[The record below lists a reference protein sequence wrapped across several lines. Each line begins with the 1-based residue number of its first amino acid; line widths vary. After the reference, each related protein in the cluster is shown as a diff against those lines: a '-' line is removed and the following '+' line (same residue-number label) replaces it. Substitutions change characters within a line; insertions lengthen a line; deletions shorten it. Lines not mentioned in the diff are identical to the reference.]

1 MLIQFRAENFLSIKG
16 SVVLSLLASKD
27 KEHPKHLI
35 VNGSKRYLKSAGIYG
50 ANASGK
56 SNVLHAFWFMVN
68 YVLTSHNQQLHKA
81 IERSPFKFDRE
92 TPVRPSSFEVIFTAN
107 GIRYAYG
114 FSVTDKVVI
123 EEYLYYYPNGRQA
136 IIFERQNTNDFRF
149 TVDVD
154 EQSMLKN
161 RTSPNKLYLSVASNW
176 SYSKV
181 IPVLEWFASCRIITK
196 HSAADAYE
204 LEAEQLK
211 DDGYRHMI
219 ASMLRGADF
228 GICCFAFVFCLFPSS
243 AFATGGNGNIDG
255 GGGSMGH
262 GTSSNFWNSGNDGV
276 RITVVDA
283 SSGTAVSSP
292 LDFSNR
298 TQKTSLLH
306 FGKVNKLQYLGGAGL
321 SLQSGV
327 AYSCIRP
334 AQSMPTIVSSK
345 GQSNIEAIKRYF
357 CSEYACMMVAQA
369 AGVDYERMIAG
380 EYKLLIEPIA
390 YFTHNG
396 QYYCMTATEAG
407 LYDQMSGGNLRKT
420 MTSLTHK
427 NLPLSMFLEF
437 SDLGISAW
445 TGSTTGKQNNSD
457 IISTLGVG
465 IVWFDEAPP
474 EGEIQAPDVEY
485 RVDTDVITAVTLRT
499 DQDLTPDN
507 PASVTF
513 HILGTTYRVNDIV
526 IPAGDSQVVWVKW
539 HTPST
544 PQTVTITVSVSGA
557 YTAQDTFVAKIVDL
571 NEHIPPDPVATDTN
585 PGYSVPPLPN
595 ETQKLTANWG
605 VWSCYWVPVWVWCDH
620 GEDGG
625 HWVDEGYW
633 EYEYT
638 GYSASISGEMSL
650 MPDDIVPTASGKTM
664 KSGYG
669 VKTEVRATL
678 STDAPTSHI
687 TYPQTAFS
695 VFPEFQYQT
704 YLRLLQRSGG
714 QSAKFI
720 FKPNEFSTY
729 DRTVHFTPLWFPDAT
744 DYTIYTQVWDTWT
757 PDGMLSINLND
768 YVSIQGSLYDDWYT
782 NRE

>member
-1 MLIQFRAENFLSIKG
+1 MYLKR
-16 SVVLSLLASKD
+16 LLAF
-27 KEHPKHLI
+27 L
-35 VNGSKRYLKSAGIYG
+35 
-50 ANASGK
+50 
-56 SNVLHAFWFMVN
+56 
-68 YVLTSHNQQLHKA
+68 
-81 IERSPFKFDRE
+81 
-92 TPVRPSSFEVIFTAN
+92 
-107 GIRYAYG
+107 
-114 FSVTDKVVI
+114 
-123 EEYLYYYPNGRQA
+123 
-136 IIFERQNTNDFRF
+136 
-149 TVDVD
+149 
-154 EQSMLKN
+154 
-161 RTSPNKLYLSVASNW
+161 
-176 SYSKV
+176 
-181 IPVLEWFASCRIITK
+181 
-196 HSAADAYE
+196 
-204 LEAEQLK
+204 
-211 DDGYRHMI
+211 
-219 ASMLRGADF
+219 
-228 GICCFAFVFCLFPSS
+228 CCFTLVFCLFPSS

-334 AQSMPTIVSSK
+334 TQSMPTIVSSK

-474 EGEIQAPDVEY
+474 EGEIEAPDVEY

-539 HTPST
+539 HTP
-544 PQTVTITVSVSGA
+544 
-557 YTAQDTFVAKIVDL
+557 
-571 NEHIPPDPVATDTN
+571 PP
-585 PGYSVPPLPN
+585 
-595 ETQKLTANWG
+595 
-605 VWSCYWVPVWVWCDH
+605 H
-620 GEDGG
+620 
-625 HWVDEGYW
+625 
-633 EYEYT
+633 
-638 GYSASISGEMSL
+638 
-650 MPDDIVPTASGKTM
+650 
-664 KSGYG
+664 
-669 VKTEVRATL
+669 
-678 STDAPTSHI
+678 
-687 TYPQTAFS
+687 
-695 VFPEFQYQT
+695 
-704 YLRLLQRSGG
+704 
-714 QSAKFI
+714 
-720 FKPNEFSTY
+720 KP
-729 DRTVHFTPLWFPDAT
+729 
-744 DYTIYTQVWDTWT
+744 
-757 PDGMLSINLND
+757 
-768 YVSIQGSLYDDWYT
+768 
-782 NRE
+782 

>member
-1 MLIQFRAENFLSIKG
+1 MKRI
-16 SVVLSLLASKD
+16 LSLLLA
-27 KEHPKHLI
+27 LVI
-35 VNGSKRYLKSAGIYG
+35 
-50 ANASGK
+50 
-56 SNVLHAFWFMVN
+56 
-68 YVLTSHNQQLHKA
+68 A
-81 IERSPFKFDRE
+81 I
-92 TPVRPSSFEVIFTAN
+92 
-107 GIRYAYG
+107 
-114 FSVTDKVVI
+114 
-123 EEYLYYYPNGRQA
+123 
-136 IIFERQNTNDFRF
+136 
-149 TVDVD
+149 
-154 EQSMLKN
+154 
-161 RTSPNKLYLSVASNW
+161 
-176 SYSKV
+176 
-181 IPVLEWFASCRIITK
+181 
-196 HSAADAYE
+196 SAAVPAY
-204 LEAEQLK
+204 
-211 DDGYRHMI
+211 
-219 ASMLRGADF
+219 
-228 GICCFAFVFCLFPSS
+228 
-243 AFATGGNGNIDG
+243 ATGDGNFDG
-255 GGGSMGH
+255 GGGSMGD
-262 GTSSNFWNSGNDGV
+262 GTKTNYWNPGMDGV
-276 RITVVDA
+276 RVSIVDVGSHSVV
-283 SSGTAVSSP
+283 
-292 LDFSNR
+292 R
-298 TQKTSLLH
+298 TPIDLTNKVPIANIAH
-306 FGKVNKLQYLGGAGL
+306 FGKVSKLSYNAGRGL
-321 SLQSGV
+321 SVSVSGYSYRNPSQSLPKII
-327 AYSCIRP
+327 ST
-334 AQSMPTIVSSK
+334 SSSK
-345 GQSNIEAIKRYF
+345 ASIAAIRSYF
-357 CSEYACMMVAQA
+357 TDEQVIRA
-369 AGVDYERMIAG
+369 IAG
-380 EYKLLIEPIA
+380 YVGIDFDLLISGDYRIVVEPLA
-390 YFTHNG
+390 YLCYNG
-396 QYYCMTATEAG
+396 QQFAMTATEAA
-407 LYDQMSGGNLRKT
+407 LYDQVVNGDLRKKLGT
-420 MTSLTHK
+420 LTHK

-474 EGEIQAPDVEY
+474 EGEIEAPDVEY

-585 PGYSVPPLPN
+585 PGYSVPPLPS

-678 STDAPTSHI
+678 STAAPTSHI
-687 TYPQTAFS
+687 TSPQTAIS
-695 VFPEFQYQT
+695 VFHEFQYQT
-704 YLRLLQRSGG
+704 YLRLLPRYGG
-714 QSAKFI
+714 NRANFI

-782 NRE
+782 NRD

>member
-1 MLIQFRAENFLSIKG
+1 MYLKR
-16 SVVLSLLASKD
+16 LLALLCS
-27 KEHPKHLI
+27 LA
-35 VNGSKRYLKSAGIYG
+35 L
-50 ANASGK
+50 
-56 SNVLHAFWFMVN
+56 
-68 YVLTSHNQQLHKA
+68 
-81 IERSPFKFDRE
+81 
-92 TPVRPSSFEVIFTAN
+92 
-107 GIRYAYG
+107 
-114 FSVTDKVVI
+114 
-123 EEYLYYYPNGRQA
+123 
-136 IIFERQNTNDFRF
+136 
-149 TVDVD
+149 
-154 EQSMLKN
+154 
-161 RTSPNKLYLSVASNW
+161 
-176 SYSKV
+176 
-181 IPVLEWFASCRIITK
+181 
-196 HSAADAYE
+196 
-204 LEAEQLK
+204 
-211 DDGYRHMI
+211 
-219 ASMLRGADF
+219 
-228 GICCFAFVFCLFPSS
+228 VFCLVPST
-243 AFATGGNGNIDG
+243 AFASGGNGNIDG
-255 GGGSMGH
+255 GGGGMGQ
-262 GTSSNFWNSGNDGV
+262 GTSSNFWNPGNDGV

-283 SSGTAVSSP
+283 ESGAAVSSP

-298 TQKTSLLH
+298 TQKSSILH
-306 FGKVNKLQYLGGAGL
+306 FGKVNKLQYLSGSGL

-327 AYSCIRP
+327 AYSCIKP

-345 GQSNIEAIKRYF
+345 GQSNIDAIKRYF

-407 LYDQMSGGNLRKT
+407 LYDQMSGGNLRRT

-445 TGSTTGKQNNSD
+445 TGNTTGTQNNSD
-457 IISTLGVG
+457 IINTLGVG

-474 EGEIQAPDVEY
+474 EGEIEAPDVEY
-485 RVDTDVITAVTLRT
+485 RVDTDVITSVTLRT
-499 DQDLTPDN
+499 DTDLTPDN

-539 HTPST
+539 HTPTT

-557 YTAQDTFVAKIVDL
+557 YTAQDTFVAEIVDL

-585 PGYSVPPLPN
+585 PSYTVPSLPN

-638 GYSASISGEMSL
+638 GYSASISGVMSL
-650 MPDDIVPTASGKTM
+650 MPDDIVPTASGKSM

-669 VKTEVRATL
+669 VKQDVTATL

-687 TYPQTAFS
+687 THPQTAFS
-695 VFPEFQYQT
+695 VFPEFQYET
-704 YLRLLQRSGG
+704 YLRLLQRVSSGR
-714 QSAKFI
+714 SAKFT
-720 FKPNEFSTY
+720 FQPNEFSTY
-729 DRTVHFTPLWFPDAT
+729 SREVHFTPIWFPDAT
-744 DYTIYTQVWDTWT
+744 NYTVFTQVWDTWT

-768 YVSIQGSLYDDWYT
+768 YVSIDGSLYDDWYT

>member
-1 MLIQFRAENFLSIKG
+1 
-16 SVVLSLLASKD
+16 
-27 KEHPKHLI
+27 
-35 VNGSKRYLKSAGIYG
+35 
-50 ANASGK
+50 
-56 SNVLHAFWFMVN
+56 
-68 YVLTSHNQQLHKA
+68 
-81 IERSPFKFDRE
+81 
-92 TPVRPSSFEVIFTAN
+92 
-107 GIRYAYG
+107 
-114 FSVTDKVVI
+114 
-123 EEYLYYYPNGRQA
+123 
-136 IIFERQNTNDFRF
+136 
-149 TVDVD
+149 
-154 EQSMLKN
+154 
-161 RTSPNKLYLSVASNW
+161 
-176 SYSKV
+176 
-181 IPVLEWFASCRIITK
+181 
-196 HSAADAYE
+196 
-204 LEAEQLK
+204 
-211 DDGYRHMI
+211 
-219 ASMLRGADF
+219 
-228 GICCFAFVFCLFPSS
+228 
-243 AFATGGNGNIDG
+243 
-255 GGGSMGH
+255 
-262 GTSSNFWNSGNDGV
+262 
-276 RITVVDA
+276 
-283 SSGTAVSSP
+283 
-292 LDFSNR
+292 
-298 TQKTSLLH
+298 
-306 FGKVNKLQYLGGAGL
+306 
-321 SLQSGV
+321 
-327 AYSCIRP
+327 
-334 AQSMPTIVSSK
+334 
-345 GQSNIEAIKRYF
+345 
-357 CSEYACMMVAQA
+357 MMVAQA

-445 TGSTTGKQNNSD
+445 TGNTTGKQNNSD

-474 EGEIQAPDVEY
+474 EGEIEAPDVEY

-585 PGYSVPPLPN
+585 PGYSVPPLPS

>member
-1 MLIQFRAENFLSIKG
+1 MYLKR
-16 SVVLSLLASKD
+16 LLAF
-27 KEHPKHLI
+27 L
-35 VNGSKRYLKSAGIYG
+35 
-50 ANASGK
+50 
-56 SNVLHAFWFMVN
+56 
-68 YVLTSHNQQLHKA
+68 
-81 IERSPFKFDRE
+81 
-92 TPVRPSSFEVIFTAN
+92 
-107 GIRYAYG
+107 
-114 FSVTDKVVI
+114 
-123 EEYLYYYPNGRQA
+123 
-136 IIFERQNTNDFRF
+136 
-149 TVDVD
+149 
-154 EQSMLKN
+154 
-161 RTSPNKLYLSVASNW
+161 
-176 SYSKV
+176 
-181 IPVLEWFASCRIITK
+181 
-196 HSAADAYE
+196 
-204 LEAEQLK
+204 
-211 DDGYRHMI
+211 
-219 ASMLRGADF
+219 
-228 GICCFAFVFCLFPSS
+228 CCFTLVFCLFPSS
-243 AFATGGNGNIDG
+243 AFASGGNGNIDG
-255 GGGSMGH
+255 GGGSMGQ

-306 FGKVNKLQYLGGAGL
+306 FGKVNKLQYLGGTGL

-334 AQSMPTIVSSK
+334 TQSMPTIVSSK

-474 EGEIQAPDVEY
+474 EGEIEAPDVEY

-526 IPAGDSQVVWVKW
+526 IPAGDSQVVWIKW

-605 VWSCYWVPVWVWCDH
+605 VWSCYWVPVWVWCVVFCAIIFGLNVISTRFFAE
-620 GEDGG
+620 GEFWFSLVKVVTIIAFIILGGAAIFGFIPMQDGSPAPG
-625 HWVDEGYW
+625 LSNITAEGW
-633 EYEYT
+633 FPR
-638 GYSASISGEMSL
+638 GGLPIL
-650 MPDDIVPTASGKTM
+650 MTM
-664 KSGYG
+664 
-669 VKTEVRATL
+669 VAVNF
-678 STDAPTSHI
+678 
-687 TYPQTAFS
+687 AFS
-695 VFPEFQYQT
+695 GTELIGIAAGETENPRKVIPVAIRTTIARLIIFFIGTVFVLTWVLGENPVYQI
-704 YLRLLQRSGG
+704 LSGG
-714 QSAKFI
+714 LMLGAI
-720 FKPNEFSTY
+720 FM
-729 DRTVHFTPLWFPDAT
+729 AT
-744 DYTIYTQVWDTWT
+744 DYVTSPVCKAGKVVFAIGCGLLTVLIRLY
-757 PDGMLSINLND
+757 
-768 YVSIQGSLYDDWYT
+768 GSLPEGVSFAIVIMNILTPLIERVVRPIPFGKKW
-782 NRE
+782 RRQHEA